1 MMRLHPKEKSASGT
15 VQYLSSLSKS
25 IFKNLLLTEFLDSK
39 VQSKGLH
46 IVSQRDKISV
56 MDAANFAKNSV
67 T

>member
-1 MMRLHPKEKSASGT
+1 MMRLHPKERSASGT
-15 VQYLSSLSKS
+15 VQCLSPLSKS
-25 IFKNLLLTEFLDSK
+25 IFKNLLFTAFRDSK
-39 VQSKGLH
+39 VQPKGLH